1 MNHHET
7 WLVRHGQTAWSLTGQ
22 HTGLTDLP
30 LTADGER
37 QAAALQPRL
46 ARPWALVLSS
56 PLQRAA
62 RTAELAGL
70 DAETDR
76 DLCEWDYGPAEG
88 LTTQQLSSEQPW
100 SIWDDVP
107 LGETLPQ
114 VAERCSRVLARAAAA
129 DGDVCLVA
137 HGHVLR
143 VLTAVYLGLSPRT
156 AQHLVLSPAHV
167 ARLGHEHATPA
178 LLEWNS

>member
-1 MNHHET
+1 MT
-7 WLVRHGQTAWSLTGQ
+7 QIWLVRHGETAWSRTGQ
-22 HTGLTDLP
+22 HTGRTDLP
-30 LTADGER
+30 LLPEGEQLAR
-37 QAAALQPRL
+37 ALLPRL
-46 ARPWALVLSS
+46 DRPWAAVRSS
-56 PLQRAA
+56 PLMRAA

-70 DAETDR
+70 TPELDDN
-76 DLCEWDYGPAEG
+76 LMEWDYGPAEG
-88 LTTQQLSSEQPW
+88 LTTAQLSTGRPW

-107 LGETLPQ
+107 LGETLAE
-114 VAERCSRVLARAAAA
+114 VAARCARVLTRAAAA

-143 VLTAVYLGLSPRT
+143 VLTAVYLGLPPMAAR
-156 AQHLVLSPAHV
+156 HLVLSPAHV